1 MSYYFHLRKSKPLA
15 KLLRE
20 MYPEGV
26 ELTAERLITI
36 WDTWGLKEDYSAAI
50 QAFVAREVIKKAPH
64 PAA

>member
-1 MSYYFHLRKSKPLA
+1 
-15 KLLRE
+15 